1 MSREITRTVTID
13 GITPAEL
20 AQVFCAMYADE
31 QAAFFSEVG
40 RIASAWP
47 GAGWC
52 QQSCAISENLDKRAT
67 ETIVKLAEWAAEPY
81 VSPTKAKGGA
91 A

>member
-1 MSREITRTVTID
+1 MSREITRTLTIAD
-13 GITPAEL
+13 ITPAEL
-20 AQVFCAMYADE
+20 AKVFAAMFADE

-40 RIASAWP
+40 RIAATWP

-67 ETIVKLAEWAAEPY
+67 ETILKLAEWAAEPY
-81 VSPTKAKGGA
+81 VSPSVKGA